1 MEAEEE
7 WQGCSQSRCS
17 QRSDTRIEVMLWSS
31 ICLTSRKSIV
41 GMRTFFWTYSCC
53 QAYALPIGFGAH
65 GPERHLDT
73 FLVIP
78 PEMTVKFVDRLG
90 HGDAF
95 P

>member
-1 MEAEEE
+1 M
-7 WQGCSQSRCS
+7 
-17 QRSDTRIEVMLWSS
+17 
-31 ICLTSRKSIV
+31 CLASGECMV
-41 GMRTFFWTYSCC
+41 GGADVFWTYSCC